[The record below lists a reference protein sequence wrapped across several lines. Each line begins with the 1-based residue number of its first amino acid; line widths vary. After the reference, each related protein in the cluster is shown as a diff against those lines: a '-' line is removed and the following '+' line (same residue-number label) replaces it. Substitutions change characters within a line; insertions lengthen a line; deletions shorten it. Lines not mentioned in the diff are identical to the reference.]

1 MSVLQKAKEHYHS
14 QMSGEMKSIF
24 IEEWDETIYF
34 KPNANF
40 AQQGKVLELHNKGKL
55 AEALVETLMQR
66 AMTKEGKRM
75 FNFGDKDALLREVD
89 PEIIVRI
96 VGIINGNQKDVD
108 DALGN

>member
-1 MSVLQKAKEHYHS
+1 
-14 QMSGEMKSIF
+14 
-24 IEEWDETIYF
+24 
-34 KPNANF
+34 
-40 AQQGKVLELHNKGKL
+40 
-55 AEALVETLMQR
+55 
-66 AMTKEGKRM
+66 MTKEGKRM